1 MTKEEFGIK
10 YVEMKNALA
19 ELCEILCP
27 QLYGAQANYAA
38 LVKRAKEAVAFEA
51 QVFEEHGDE
60 HYSRKITEPWDDGVG
75 HTALVVGPRGATGS
89 YIPDQSC
96 PVTNINGKQI
106 GTLDIRRESSPE
118 PLQGCTISASWGNAT
133 ADIPKDL
140 IRARKRV
147 MQQTS
152 YEIPENVRELQRR
165 GLADANGNAIAVT
178 RQQIADEPVSVQKL
192 SIPKEC
198 IEFSAEGK
206 SYDWQYEALSDEPTI
221 IKPK

>member
-1 MTKEEFGIK
+1 MKSNQLVVEGKGGALTVTNHEHPPIPNVAEF
-10 YVEMKNALA
+10 VQMRDALA
-19 ELCEILCP
+19 ELCGILCP
-27 QLYGAQANYAA
+27 ELYGAPADYAA
-38 LVKRAKEAVAFEA
+38 LVKRATELVEKERHPIHVYHHDYQSALAASES
-51 QVFEEHGDE
+51 EPL
-60 HYSRKITEPWDDGVG
+60 ITKPWDGKPLEEG
-75 HTALVVGPRGATGS
+75 H
-89 YIPDQSC
+89 
-96 PVTNINGKQI
+96 
-106 GTLDIRRESSPE
+106 
-118 PLQGCTISASWGNAT
+118 ISAKWNDAAK
-133 ADIPKDL
+133 ADIPKEL
-140 IRARKRV
+140 IRAKELV
-147 MQQTS
+147 MRQTG